1 MGTKNI
7 SSSSY
12 NTFITTLRQEQ
23 KQGFML
29 VKFQHKAGFFC
40 GTLSNDKL
48 IPGTYHETLA
58 KTDENA
64 KELVLK
70 KIAEIIEAANGDLP
84 SFVAEGEMDD
94 PKEKIIQQDALVEAV
109 EKEQDAMTWTEH
121 LLKSGV
127 NKTRLEESVEQLKS
141 GNTVEVVMNNGS
153 TVEFIDLE
161 KEEKPQPKKQRRSRK
176 AKSVEG

>member
-40 GTLSNDKL
+40 GTLNDEKEITVL
-48 IPGTYHETLA
+48 YKDTLA
-58 KTDENA
+58 KTNEDA

-70 KIAEIIEAANGDLP
+70 KIAEIVEAAHGNVL
-84 SFVAEGEMDD
+84 SFVAEGEMDE
-94 PKEKIIQQDALVEAV
+94 PKEKVVQQDAPVEAV
-109 EKEQDAMTWTEH
+109 EKEQDVVINVA
-121 LLKSGV
+121 KS
-127 NKTRLEESVEQLKS
+127 
-141 GNTVEVVMNNGS
+141 
-153 TVEFIDLE
+153 
-161 KEEKPQPKKQRRSRK
+161 KQRRSRK
-176 AKSVEG
+176 AKSVEE

>member
-1 MGTKNI
+1 MIKNI
-7 SSSSY
+7 STSTF

-40 GTLSNDKL
+40 GALSNDKL
-48 IPGTYHETLA
+48 IPGIYHETLA

-84 SFVAEGEMDD
+84 SFVAEGEMEGYE
-94 PKEKIIQQDALVEAV
+94 KEIQQNPVVEDSKEEQNVVELVA
-109 EKEQDAMTWTEH
+109 KPI
-121 LLKSGV
+121 
-127 NKTRLEESVEQLKS
+127 SVE
-141 GNTVEVVMNNGS
+141 
-153 TVEFIDLE
+153 
-161 KEEKPQPKKQRRSRK
+161 KKQRRSRK
-176 AKSVEG
+176 AKVN

>member
-1 MGTKNI
+1 MTVKNI
-7 SSSSY
+7 STSTF

-40 GTLSNDKL
+40 GTLSNEKEITALYKD
-48 IPGTYHETLA
+48 TLA

-70 KIAEIIEAANGDLP
+70 KIAEIVEAANGEIQ

-94 PKEKIIQQDALVEAV
+94 PKEKIIPQDAPVEAL
-109 EKEQDAMTWTEH
+109 EKEQDVVAGTYTSEDVRVFLNGEMVDVE
-121 LLKSGV
+121 LSNLKVV
-127 NKTRLEESVEQLKS
+127 NP
-141 GNTVEVVMNNGS
+141 
-153 TVEFIDLE
+153 
-161 KEEKPQPKKQRRSRK
+161 EEKPKKQRRSRK
-176 AKSVEG
+176 AKSVGE

>member
-1 MGTKNI
+1 MTTKNI
-7 SSSSY
+7 STSTF

-40 GTLSNDKL
+40 GTLSDEKEITAL
-48 IPGTYHETLA
+48 YKDTLA

-70 KIAEIIEAANGDLP
+70 KVAEIVEAAHGNAL

-94 PKEKIIQQDALVEAV
+94 PKEKIIQRDNTATQPV
-109 EKEQDAMTWTEH
+109 EKEQNA
-121 LLKSGV
+121 V
-127 NKTRLEESVEQLKS
+127 
-141 GNTVEVVMNNGS
+141 
-153 TVEFIDLE
+153 
-161 KEEKPQPKKQRRSRK
+161 KPKQRSSRK
-176 AKSVEG
+176 AKSVEE

>member
-48 IPGTYHETLA
+48 IPGIYHDTLA
-58 KTDENA
+58 KVDENA

-70 KIAEIIEAANGDLP
+70 KIAEIVEAANGNVL
-84 SFVAEGEMDD
+84 SFVVEGEMND
-94 PKEKIIQQDALVEAV
+94 PKEKIIPQDAPVEAV
-109 EKEQDAMTWTEH
+109 EKEQD
-121 LLKSGV
+121 V
-127 NKTRLEESVEQLKS
+127 VISVA
-141 GNTVEVVMNNGS
+141 
-153 TVEFIDLE
+153 
-161 KEEKPQPKKQRRSRK
+161 KPKQRRSRK
-176 AKSVEG
+176 AKSVEE